1 MIEFCSSTNK
11 LLSQLFTTV
20 DTSVAMIS
28 VVVVAAAADVDDVE
42 VSSLPLDF
50 VSVSL
55 GSNL

>member
-28 VVVVAAAADVDDVE
+28 VVVVAAATDVDDVE